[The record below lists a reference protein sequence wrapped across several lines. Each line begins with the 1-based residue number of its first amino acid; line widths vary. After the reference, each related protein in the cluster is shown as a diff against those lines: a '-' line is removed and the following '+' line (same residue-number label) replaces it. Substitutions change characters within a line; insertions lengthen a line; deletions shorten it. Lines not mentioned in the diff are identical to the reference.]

1 MKNQIIE
8 TGILTIENQILK
20 IGRRTINIASID
32 NLENIKLN
40 RYPLTNRIVLGL
52 KNSLLYSLSQDL

>member
-1 MKNQIIE
+1 MK
-8 TGILTIENQILK
+8 NQILK

-52 KNSLLYSLSQDL
+52 KASLLYSLSQDL